1 MAANTKRNLEITSF
15 GNVFVDNSST
25 SISIHEMS
33 TFNCFHYVLFSG
45 FCGV

>member
-1 MAANTKRNLEITSF
+1 MTANTKRNLGFTSL

-25 SISIHEMS
+25 SISNHEMS

-45 FCGV
+45 FCDV